1 MELIV
6 QTIIYLVA
14 VFGIMMTT
22 MVFINSNNKLQEK
35 YGICDEYD
43 TDNKVEIIIR
53 LNIDEDK
60 EKEEILNKIKNGE
73 YENIYEI
80 ADLVKIVKI

>member
-60 EKEEILNKIKNGE
+60 EKEEILNKIKNGD

>member
-22 MVFINSNNKLQEK
+22 MVFINSNNNSEEK
-35 YGICDEYD
+35 YGVCHEYNK
-43 TDNKVEIIIR
+43 DNKVEIIIK
-53 LNIDEDK
+53 IDIDDDK
-60 EKEEILNKIKNGE
+60 QKEEILNKIKNGK
-73 YENIYEI
+73 YDNIYEI